1 MLIIKNLKSNY
12 LLTTLF
18 LGLFLT
24 FSSLL
29 SAQQLPQQQEVKED
43 FSKKELASFIEAN
56 KKVTKIQ
63 TKSQQ
68 KMIKAIKEEGLSVER
83 FNKIITAQQDP
94 KKEVDTSAD
103 EMSSV
108 NNVAQV
114 IIKERKVVEGEM
126 VKSIEEEGLD
136 METYQQIMYAYQQS
150 QKVQQEVNALMEE

>member
-1 MLIIKNLKSNY
+1 MLIIKNQKSNY

-18 LGLFLT
+18 LGLFLI

-29 SAQQLPQQQEVKED
+29 SAQQLAQQQEVKED

-68 KMIKAIKEEGLSVER
+68 KIIKAIKEEGLSVER
-83 FNKIITAQQDP
+83 FNKIITAQQDA
-94 KKEVDTSAD
+94 KKEVDTAAD

-108 NNVAQV
+108 NNVAQG
-114 IIKERKVVEGEM
+114 IMKERKVIEEEM
-126 VKSIEEEGLD
+126 VSSIEEEGLD
-136 METYQQIMYAYQQS
+136 IETYQQIMYAYQQS